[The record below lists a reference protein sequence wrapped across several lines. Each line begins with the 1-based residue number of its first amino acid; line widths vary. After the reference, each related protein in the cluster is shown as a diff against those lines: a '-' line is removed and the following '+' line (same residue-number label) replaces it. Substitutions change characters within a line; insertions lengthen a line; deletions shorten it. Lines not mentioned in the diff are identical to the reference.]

1 MDKILTLSTAEL
13 DVDFE
18 KKFLLLTWN
27 GKVELDDYKNILTK
41 AVEISGVHNLHS
53 VIINRLKLEELSTE
67 CRIWMKSHF
76 LKTIVKPLIPKLS
89 KVATVESKSV
99 IGQVYTSTISKTVGL
114 IYPNLKFKSFKTQEE
129 AMDWV
134 GYTTEA
140 PVQLQEDPQD
150 AETAFQQAEKNDP
163 GSLIDKFFKLFFKSN

>member
-1 MDKILTLSTAEL
+1 MDKILTLSTAQLE
-13 DVDFE
+13 VDFE

-27 GKVELDDYKNILTK
+27 GKVDLEDYKTILTK
-41 AVEISGVHNLHS
+41 AVEISGVHNLHN

-76 LKTIVKPLIPKLS
+76 LKTIVKPLIPKLT

-99 IGQVYTSTISKTVGL
+99 IGQVYTNTISKTVGL
-114 IYPNLKFKSFKTQEE
+114 VYPNLKFKSFKTQRE
-129 AMDWV
+129 ALEWI
-134 GYTTEA
+134 GYEKEA
-140 PVQLQEDPQD
+140 PIQVQHEPQVS
-150 AETAFQQAEKNDP
+150 ETAFEQAEKNDP